1 MDVMMD
7 VMMPVMN
14 GLEATKE
21 IRSIDRPDASTI
33 PVIALT
39 ANSFSDDIEHCLAA
53 GMNAH
58 IAKPFNMDM
67 IVETICEVVNPK
79 RS

>member
-1 MDVMMD
+1 
-7 VMMPVMN
+7 MPVMN

-21 IRSIDRPDASTI
+21 IHSIDRPDASAI

-39 ANSFSDDIEHCLAA
+39 ANAFSDDIEHCLVAR
-53 GMNAH
+53 MNVH
-58 IAKPFNMDM
+58 VAKPFNIDV